1 MSSLGPRVFN
11 IDQNSF
17 SKSYSEATDKLI
29 DEEVDKIINECATR
43 TREIIKTHKEE
54 ITLVAEKLLDKETID
69 ILDIIELI
77 GARPHKIPE
86 SISAYIEETKA
97 RRIREEKKAESEKLE
112 EKNKKDND
120 ENNTNDNNNEIGEK
134 VDNDVK
140 KDNSKDSEHSKTEK
154 GEKNEKES
162 TTKFSFKHILLNKLI

>member
-97 RRIREEKKAESEKLE
+97 RRIREEKKAESDKLE
-112 EKNKKDND
+112 EKNEKDND
-120 ENNTNDNNNEIGEK
+120 ENKKNDNNSETGEK
-134 VDNDVK
+134 VDN
-140 KDNSKDSEHSKTEK
+140 KDNAKDSEHPKIEK
-154 GEKNEKES
+154 EENNEKDS
-162 TTKFSFKHILLNKLI
+162 TTKFSFKNILLNKLI